1 MEGYAVYLKTL
12 LEPLG
17 IYDLTENSI
26 SGGELCALG
35 GELDAVNGQL
45 ERAERA
51 DRHGRGGGAFP
62 ARGAFCPAKRGRDRG
77 TAAGSHCG
85 AIADWRRQPHT

>member
-51 DRHGRGGGAFP
+51 TICMMETPVSASPFSTDHCTGALPRYF
-62 ARGAFCPAKRGRDRG
+62 
-77 TAAGSHCG
+77 GSSETC
-85 AIADWRRQPHT
+85 RLMQP

>member
-45 ERAERA
+45 ERAEREA
-51 DRHGRGGGAFP
+51 LTATAEEEGLSRREALF
-62 ARGAFCPAKRGRDRG
+62 ARRS
-77 TAAGSHCG
+77 AAETVEQRRA

>member
-35 GELDAVNGQL
+35 G
-45 ERAERA
+45 
-51 DRHGRGGGAFP
+51 
-62 ARGAFCPAKRGRDRG
+62 KR
-77 TAAGSHCG
+77 
-85 AIADWRRQPHT
+85 